1 MNNSSLQHSGG
12 SAVGRLYTMAKT
24 LLQYVVSM
32 GLIFLCLIAGTNIQH
47 LLGISIPGSII
58 GMLILF
64 GLLASGLVPSDW
76 VKPGASLFIRY
87 MVLLFVPIS
96 VGLMEHFDMLIAN
109 ALPIFASAVG
119 GTLIVLVVL
128 GLMLDR
134 MLKGGQK

>member
-1 MNNSSLQHSGG
+1 
-12 SAVGRLYTMAKT
+12 MAKT

-32 GLIFLCLIAGTNIQH
+32 GLIFLCLVAGINIQH

-64 GLLASGLVPSDW
+64 ALLASGLVPSDW

-109 ALPIFASAVG
+109 ALPILASAVG

>member
-1 MNNSSLQHSGG
+1 
-12 SAVGRLYTMAKT
+12 MAKT
-24 LLQYVVSM
+24 VLKYVVSM
-32 GLIFLCLIAGTNIQH
+32 GLIFLCLIAGINIQH

-64 GLLASGLVPSDW
+64 GLLASGLVPVDW
-76 VKPGASLFIRY
+76 VRPSASLFIRY

-96 VGLMEHFDMLIAN
+96 VGLMEHFDMLLAN
-109 ALPIFASAVG
+109 ALPILASAVG
-119 GTLIVLVVL
+119 GTFIVLVLL

>member
-1 MNNSSLQHSGG
+1 
-12 SAVGRLYTMAKT
+12 MAKT

-32 GLIFLCLIAGTNIQH
+32 GLIFLCLIAGINIQH
-47 LLGISIPGSII
+47 LLGTAIPGSII

-96 VGLMEHFDMLIAN
+96 VGLMEHFDMLLAN
-109 ALPIFASAVG
+109 AVPILASAVG